1 MQIQA
6 PKGTKDVLPSE
17 SYKWQYVENE
27 IRKLCRSYGVYELR
41 TPVIEHTELFARGV
55 GDTTDIVQKEMY
67 TFKDK
72 GDRSITLKPEGTA
85 GMARA
90 FLENRLFNEAMP
102 QKMYYLNAPV
112 FRYEKPQAGRLRE
125 HHQFGVEFFGSPSY
139 ETDAEVIILAL
150 TLLKRLGIGELTL
163 RINSIGCSKCRAEYN
178 RALYEYLSKH
188 IDDMCATCKSRLER
202 NPMRIIDC
210 KEERCKE
217 ICKGAPRTI
226 DYLCDDCRA
235 HFEGLKRCLNAANV
249 DYIVD
254 TDIVRGLDYYT
265 GTVFEIVSNRIGS
278 QGTVCGGGRY
288 NNLIEELGG
297 PSIPAV
303 GFGLGLERLLMVM
316 ENNHAFIPQPSP
328 VTVYFAAMGEQ
339 PRLVAFDIVR
349 RLREHDIY
357 AEFDHMDRS
366 IKAQFK
372 YANKLGAEY
381 TAVIGEDELNKGVAK
396 VKSMK
401 EGVETEVALSEII
414 EYFTV

>member
-6 PKGTKDVLPSE
+6 PKGTRDVLPSE
-17 SYKWQYVENE
+17 SYKWQYIEEE
-27 IRKLCRSYGVYELR
+27 IRRLCRSYGVHELR

-125 HHQFGVEFFGSPSY
+125 HHQFGVEFFGSSSY

-150 TLLKRLGIGELTL
+150 TLLKRLGIGELSL
-163 RINSIGCSKCRAEYN
+163 RINSIGDSNCRKDYN
-178 RALYEYLSKH
+178 KALYDYLKDN

-202 NPMRIIDC
+202 NPMRILDC
-210 KEERCKE
+210 KEDRCKE
-217 ICKGAPRTI
+217 ICKGAPRTL
-226 DYLCDDCRA
+226 DYLCDSCKA
-235 HFEGLKRCLNAANV
+235 HFEGLKRCLDIAGVEYVV
-249 DYIVD
+249 DP
-254 TDIVRGLDYYT
+254 DIVRGLDYYT
-265 GTVFEIVSNRIGS
+265 GTVFEIVSNRIGA

-288 NNLIEELGG
+288 NDLIQQLGG
-297 PSIPAV
+297 QPTPAV
-303 GFGLGLERLLMVM
+303 GFGLGLERLLLVM
-316 ENNHAFIPQPSP
+316 ENNHAFIPQPAP
-328 VTVYFAAMGEQ
+328 VKVYFAAMGDEA
-339 PRLVAFDIVR
+339 RLVAFNIVR
-349 RLREHDIY
+349 QLRDHEIY

-366 IKAQFK
+366 MKAQFK

-381 TAVIGEDELNKGVAK
+381 TAVIGEDELNQGIAK

-401 EGVETEVALSEII
+401 DGIETSIALSEIV
-414 EYFTV
+414 EYFTD

>member
-316 ENNHAFIPQPSP
+316 ENNHVFIPQPSP
-328 VTVYFAAMGEQ
+328 VKVYFAAMGEQ

>member
-85 GMARA
+85 GMVRA

-102 QKMYYLNAPV
+102 QKMFYLNAPV

-226 DYLCDDCRA
+226 DYLCDDCKA

-254 TDIVRGLDYYT
+254 ADIVRGLDYYT

-316 ENNHAFIPQPSP
+316 VNNHAFIPQPSP
-328 VTVYFAAMGEQ
+328 VKVYFAAMGEQ

>member
-72 GDRSITLKPEGTA
+72 GERSITLKPEGTA
-85 GMARA
+85 GMVRA

-102 QKMYYLNAPV
+102 QKMFYLNAPV

-150 TLLKRLGIGELTL
+150 TLLKSLGIGELTL

-188 IDDMCATCKSRLER
+188 IDDMCATCKFRLER

-226 DYLCDDCRA
+226 DYL
-235 HFEGLKRCLNAANV
+235 
-249 DYIVD
+249 
-254 TDIVRGLDYYT
+254 
-265 GTVFEIVSNRIGS
+265 
-278 QGTVCGGGRY
+278 
-288 NNLIEELGG
+288 
-297 PSIPAV
+297 
-303 GFGLGLERLLMVM
+303 
-316 ENNHAFIPQPSP
+316 
-328 VTVYFAAMGEQ
+328 
-339 PRLVAFDIVR
+339 
-349 RLREHDIY
+349 
-357 AEFDHMDRS
+357 
-366 IKAQFK
+366 
-372 YANKLGAEY
+372 
-381 TAVIGEDELNKGVAK
+381 
-396 VKSMK
+396 
-401 EGVETEVALSEII
+401 
-414 EYFTV
+414 